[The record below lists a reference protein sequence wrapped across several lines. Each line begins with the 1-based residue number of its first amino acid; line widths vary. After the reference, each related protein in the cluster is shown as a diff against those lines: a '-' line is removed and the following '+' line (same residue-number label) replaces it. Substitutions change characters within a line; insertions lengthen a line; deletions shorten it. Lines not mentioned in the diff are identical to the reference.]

1 MPFKLLLSHHLLVT
15 YDSVRQLHSD
25 LNDYV
30 RHLLVTSTIMSAAS
44 SDDLN
49 DYVRQLGDFSDFFRQ
64 LLVTS
69 ARDTDPEQLILLLYS
84 FKKVKKALSLKAK
97 MFIFAAI
104 PRKVFGT
111 AEKTFSDSE
120 SANDS

>member
-1 MPFKLLLSHHLLVT
+1 MAPFKLLLSHHLLVT

-30 RHLLVTSTIMSAAS
+30 RHLLVTPTIMSAAS

-69 ARDTDPEQLILLLYS
+69 ARDTDPLWYLG
-84 FKKVKKALSLKAK
+84 
-97 MFIFAAI
+97 
-104 PRKVFGT
+104 R
-111 AEKTFSDSE
+111 
-120 SANDS
+120 